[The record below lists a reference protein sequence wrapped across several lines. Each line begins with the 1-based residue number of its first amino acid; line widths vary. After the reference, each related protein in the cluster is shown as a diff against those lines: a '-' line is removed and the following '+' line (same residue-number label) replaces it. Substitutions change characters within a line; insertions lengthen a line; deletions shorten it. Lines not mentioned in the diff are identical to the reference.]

1 MLYRRYKQEQ
11 TGDCGVVSG
20 ENLGRQHR
28 VVVCRMKS
36 DIKAK
41 IETRIT
47 GKEQLEWEKKRLRP
61 EEKARRGGGMLW
73 ISGLKTEDMCV
84 KERETG
90 GKEIIQEK

>member
-47 GKEQLEWEKKRLRP
+47 GKEQLEWEKKRLSVSSGQRRKP
-61 EEKARRGGGMLW
+61 EEVEVC
-73 ISGLKTEDMCV
+73 SGSVDLRQKTCV
-84 KERETG
+84 
-90 GKEIIQEK
+90 